1 MTEYTPFKNIST
13 TALCLFVCVCVCV
26 CVYLYN
32 IYILYKWSEVI
43 HNTQSAQ
50 ISQKQNGC
58 IYIMSPS
65 A

>member
-1 MTEYTPFKNIST
+1 MYICKCIYIYVYIY
-13 TALCLFVCVCVCV
+13 VCVCVCV
-26 CVYLYN
+26 CLFVCVCMY
-32 IYILYKWSEVI
+32 LYKWSEVI

-50 ISQKQNGC
+50 ISQKQDGC